1 MIYFETIFI
10 QQYVSGL
17 FNILRVDWQ
26 RFLHSGIPSRMRA
39 IKSSHVETVKINQLR
54 VETAKI
60 SQLRVETV
68 KISHVESGKISWIE
82 TVEISQVE
90 VIID

>member
-39 IKSSHVETVKINQLR
+39 IKSSHVET
-54 VETAKI
+54 AKI